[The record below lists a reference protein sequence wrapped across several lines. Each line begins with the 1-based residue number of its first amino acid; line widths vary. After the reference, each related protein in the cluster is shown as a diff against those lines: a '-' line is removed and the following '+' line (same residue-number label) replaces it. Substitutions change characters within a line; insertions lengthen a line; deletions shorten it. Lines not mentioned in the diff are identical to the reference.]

1 MVPRESVLFNPPPPF
16 FFERQ
21 KHASALQNVCYNI
34 SPRACLAA
42 FVGPAGERDGRCGV
56 PTPAKTTPGGLQAW
70 TCQWATGPPRARPV
84 LRQWRARKWEN
95 VDLDGLMQELAAY
108 DVIVFQQNFIPA
120 NTRDL
125 RKYRD
130 RWLAFLDRGGIVLAV
145 EGQGTTRMRLI
156 RDPRYL
162 YDRA

>member
-1 MVPRESVLFNPPPPF
+1 
-16 FFERQ
+16 
-21 KHASALQNVCYNI
+21 
-34 SPRACLAA
+34 
-42 FVGPAGERDGRCGV
+42 
-56 PTPAKTTPGGLQAW
+56 
-70 TCQWATGPPRARPV
+70 
-84 LRQWRARKWEN
+84 
-95 VDLDGLMQELAAY
+95 MQELAAY

-145 EGQGTTRMRLI
+145 EVQGTTRMRLI